1 MNTKKEAASPLL
13 TGQPMPSGS
22 GVCRAMLRGRPS
34 SLEGD
39 DASLARPACRPAL
52 DPGDLYGPWGRWCGQ
67 ARACPGD
74 RRGTP
79 ITTYRQDQ
87 KAQNYMIEIST
98 VSGDCPPTRLRV
110 CGVVTA
116 SSRCGGQ
123 GPGSVVVVEAE
134 VEQSA

>member
-1 MNTKKEAASPLL
+1 
-13 TGQPMPSGS
+13 
-22 GVCRAMLRGRPS
+22 MLRGRPS

-98 VSGDCPPTRLRV
+98 VSGDCQDRLRGMDPLAGVWQV
-110 CGVVTA
+110 CWQWSADDV
-116 SSRCGGQ
+116 GGRLL
-123 GPGSVVVVEAE
+123 GWGG
-134 VEQSA
+134 

>member
-98 VSGDCPPTRLRV
+98 VSGDCHPLAVDFFDYAEWWIMPRGWMGA
-110 CGVVTA
+110 GV
-116 SSRCGGQ
+116 
-123 GPGSVVVVEAE
+123 
-134 VEQSA
+134 